1 MRKFLPFLFA
11 AALASSCIDNAYD
24 LSNVTTDD
32 VTIGDEDSEYRLP
45 LATVYVS
52 MSELKEGGADI
63 KTLFDEADIWLP
75 SPLPGN
81 AAYVDLRELQN
92 TPETITPLLDAL
104 IDQMMDDDA
113 KITAVADLLAEKYL
127 STFLPLLPPNTDPA
141 DFKPVFIEAF
151 RNMPMLHDRLSGEVK
166 SLAGSYLTE
175 LKVQDVTYD
184 IGKID
189 IGGDVVDMLCENL
202 DSEGTPNPKNT
213 LHLYGSITS
222 ALPVSLRLV
231 PYFSPTN
238 VRFDVTVEPGKT
250 NEIRETQLFES
261 DLRQIIEGA
270 EIILPVSLEKY
281 YPGYDFSSGQQIV
294 ITLPYS
300 LFDFLKRGN
309 SGDISDIGI
318 TADSYL
324 EAGFNYSFPLLDDK
338 LYIGVR
344 AKFLMGVARAR
355 MYFSQFNVS
364 HNEERWL
371 INAAGGL
378 DITAAGLDVTTE
390 LNEHGE
396 EVYKMDDINLKPT
409 SPAGYGFAVD
419 LGATYDIL
427 PNLQASL
434 AVNDLGF
441 ISWSKNKNVTGYSAK
456 ELSFTGVTVTE
467 DGTESPDFDIDV
479 LEFHKGAAKS
489 VSRMLRASI
498 NAGLE

>member
-24 LSNVTTDD
+24 LSNVNTDD

-92 TPETITPLLDAL
+92 IPDTITPLLQAL

-113 KITAVADLLAEKYL
+113 KIAAVADLLAENYL
-127 STFLPLLPPNTDPA
+127 STCLPLLPPDTDPA
-141 DFKPVFIEAF
+141 NFKPVFIEAF
-151 RNMPMLHDRLSGEVK
+151 RNMPMLHDRLSNEVK
-166 SLAGSYLTE
+166 SLAGNYLTD

-189 IGGDVVDMLCENL
+189 IGSDVVDMLCENL
-202 DSEGTPNPKNT
+202 DSEGTPNPRNT

-222 ALPVSLRLV
+222 ALPVSLRIV

-238 VRFDVTVEPGKT
+238 VRFDVTVEPGRT

-294 ITLPYS
+294 ITLR
-300 LFDFLKRGN
+300 LIKRG
-309 SGDISDIGI
+309 G
-318 TADSYL
+318 L
-324 EAGFNYSFPLLDDK
+324 K
-338 LYIGVR
+338 L
-344 AKFLMGVARAR
+344 
-355 MYFSQFNVS
+355 
-364 HNEERWL
+364 
-371 INAAGGL
+371 
-378 DITAAGLDVTTE
+378 
-390 LNEHGE
+390 
-396 EVYKMDDINLKPT
+396 NL
-409 SPAGYGFAVD
+409 
-419 LGATYDIL
+419 
-427 PNLQASL
+427 
-434 AVNDLGF
+434 
-441 ISWSKNKNVTGYSAK
+441 
-456 ELSFTGVTVTE
+456 
-467 DGTESPDFDIDV
+467 
-479 LEFHKGAAKS
+479 
-489 VSRMLRASI
+489 
-498 NAGLE
+498 

>member
-24 LSNVTTDD
+24 LSNVNTDD

-52 MSELKEGGADI
+52 MSELNEGGADI

-202 DSEGTPNPKNT
+202 DSEGTPTPK
-213 LHLYGSITS
+213 H
-222 ALPVSLRLV
+222 AAP
-231 PYFSPTN
+231 
-238 VRFDVTVEPGKT
+238 
-250 NEIRETQLFES
+250 
-261 DLRQIIEGA
+261 LRQHHERPA
-270 EIILPVSLEKY
+270 REP
-281 YPGYDFSSGQQIV
+281 
-294 ITLPYS
+294 
-300 LFDFLKRGN
+300 
-309 SGDISDIGI
+309 
-318 TADSYL
+318 A
-324 EAGFNYSFPLLDDK
+324 
-338 LYIGVR
+338 
-344 AKFLMGVARAR
+344 ARALFLAYER
-355 MYFSQFNVS
+355 PVRRNGRTR
-364 HNEERWL
+364 HNERDQGDATFRKRPAADHRGCRNHPPRLAGEILSGLRFHVRSANHHHPAPDQARRPEAQPL
-371 INAAGGL
+371 IRHR
-378 DITAAGLDVTTE
+378 T
-390 LNEHGE
+390 
-396 EVYKMDDINLKPT
+396 
-409 SPAGYGFAVD
+409 
-419 LGATYDIL
+419 
-427 PNLQASL
+427 
-434 AVNDLGF
+434 
-441 ISWSKNKNVTGYSAK
+441 
-456 ELSFTGVTVTE
+456 
-467 DGTESPDFDIDV
+467 
-479 LEFHKGAAKS
+479 
-489 VSRMLRASI
+489 
-498 NAGLE
+498 

>member
-24 LSNVTTDD
+24 LSNVNTDD

-52 MSELKEGGADI
+52 MSELNEGGADI

-281 YPGYDFSSGQQIV
+281 YPGYDFTSDQQIV
-294 ITLPYS
+294 ITLLPPNTDPADFKPVFIEAFRNMPMLHDRLSGEVKS
-300 LFDFLKRGN
+300 LAG
-309 SGDISDIGI
+309 
-318 TADSYL
+318 SYL
-324 EAGFNYSFPLLDDK
+324 
-338 LYIGVR
+338 
-344 AKFLMGVARAR
+344 
-355 MYFSQFNVS
+355 
-364 HNEERWL
+364 
-371 INAAGGL
+371 
-378 DITAAGLDVTTE
+378 TE
-390 LNEHGE
+390 LK
-396 EVYKMDDINLKPT
+396 VQD
-409 SPAGYGFAVD
+409 V
-419 LGATYDIL
+419 TYDIGKIDIGGDVVDMLCENLDSEGTPNPKNTLHLYGSITSAL
-427 PNLQASL
+427 PVSL
-434 AVNDLGF
+434 RLVPYF
-441 ISWSKNKNVTGYSAK
+441 SPTNVR
-456 ELSFTGVTVTE
+456 FDVTVEPGKTNE
-467 DGTESPDFDIDV
+467 IRETQLFESDLRQIIEGAEIILPVSLEKYYPGYDFTSDQQIV
-479 LEFHKGAAKS
+479 IT
-489 VSRMLRASI
+489 LRLI
-498 NAGLE
+498 KRGGLKLNL

>member
-24 LSNVTTDD
+24 LSNVNTDD

-52 MSELKEGGADI
+52 MSELNEGGADI

-127 STFLPLLPPNTDPA
+127 STFLPQLPPNTDPA

-281 YPGYDFSSGQQIV
+281 YPGYDFTSDQQIV
-294 ITLPYS
+294 ITLR
-300 LFDFLKRGN
+300 LIKRG
-309 SGDISDIGI
+309 G
-318 TADSYL
+318 L
-324 EAGFNYSFPLLDDK
+324 K
-338 LYIGVR
+338 L
-344 AKFLMGVARAR
+344 
-355 MYFSQFNVS
+355 
-364 HNEERWL
+364 
-371 INAAGGL
+371 
-378 DITAAGLDVTTE
+378 
-390 LNEHGE
+390 
-396 EVYKMDDINLKPT
+396 NL
-409 SPAGYGFAVD
+409 
-419 LGATYDIL
+419 
-427 PNLQASL
+427 
-434 AVNDLGF
+434 
-441 ISWSKNKNVTGYSAK
+441 
-456 ELSFTGVTVTE
+456 
-467 DGTESPDFDIDV
+467 
-479 LEFHKGAAKS
+479 
-489 VSRMLRASI
+489 
-498 NAGLE
+498 

>member
-24 LSNVTTDD
+24 LSNVNTDD

-52 MSELKEGGADI
+52 MSELNEGGADI

-127 STFLPLLPPNTDPA
+127 STFLPLRPPNTDPA

-281 YPGYDFSSGQQIV
+281 YPGYDFTSDQQIV
-294 ITLPYS
+294 ITLR
-300 LFDFLKRGN
+300 LIKRG
-309 SGDISDIGI
+309 G
-318 TADSYL
+318 L
-324 EAGFNYSFPLLDDK
+324 K
-338 LYIGVR
+338 L
-344 AKFLMGVARAR
+344 
-355 MYFSQFNVS
+355 
-364 HNEERWL
+364 
-371 INAAGGL
+371 
-378 DITAAGLDVTTE
+378 
-390 LNEHGE
+390 
-396 EVYKMDDINLKPT
+396 NL
-409 SPAGYGFAVD
+409 
-419 LGATYDIL
+419 
-427 PNLQASL
+427 
-434 AVNDLGF
+434 
-441 ISWSKNKNVTGYSAK
+441 
-456 ELSFTGVTVTE
+456 
-467 DGTESPDFDIDV
+467 
-479 LEFHKGAAKS
+479 
-489 VSRMLRASI
+489 
-498 NAGLE
+498 

>member
-24 LSNVTTDD
+24 LSNVNTDD

-92 TPETITPLLDAL
+92 IPDTITPLLQAL

-113 KITAVADLLAEKYL
+113 KIAAVADLLAEKSL

-141 DFKPVFIEAF
+141 NFKPVFIEAF
-151 RNMPMLHDRLSGEVK
+151 RNMPMLHDRLSNEIK
-166 SLAGSYLTE
+166 SLAGNYLTD

-189 IGGDVVDMLCENL
+189 IGSDVVDMLCENL
-202 DSEGTPNPKNT
+202 DSEGTPNPRNT

-222 ALPVSLRLV
+222 ALPVSLRIV

-238 VRFDVTVEPGKT
+238 VRFDVTVEPGRT

-294 ITLPYS
+294 ITLR
-300 LFDFLKRGN
+300 LIKRG
-309 SGDISDIGI
+309 G
-318 TADSYL
+318 L
-324 EAGFNYSFPLLDDK
+324 K
-338 LYIGVR
+338 L
-344 AKFLMGVARAR
+344 
-355 MYFSQFNVS
+355 
-364 HNEERWL
+364 
-371 INAAGGL
+371 
-378 DITAAGLDVTTE
+378 
-390 LNEHGE
+390 
-396 EVYKMDDINLKPT
+396 NL
-409 SPAGYGFAVD
+409 
-419 LGATYDIL
+419 
-427 PNLQASL
+427 
-434 AVNDLGF
+434 
-441 ISWSKNKNVTGYSAK
+441 
-456 ELSFTGVTVTE
+456 
-467 DGTESPDFDIDV
+467 
-479 LEFHKGAAKS
+479 
-489 VSRMLRASI
+489 
-498 NAGLE
+498 

>member
-24 LSNVTTDD
+24 LSNVNTDD

-52 MSELKEGGADI
+52 MSELNEGGADI

-222 ALPVSLRLV
+222 ALPVSLRL
-231 PYFSPTN
+231 
-238 VRFDVTVEPGKT
+238 DVTVEPGIT

-270 EIILPVSLEKY
+270 EIILPVLLEKY
-281 YPGYDFSSGQQIV
+281 YPGYDFTSDQQII
-294 ITLPYS
+294 ITLR
-300 LFDFLKRGN
+300 LIKRG
-309 SGDISDIGI
+309 G
-318 TADSYL
+318 L
-324 EAGFNYSFPLLDDK
+324 K
-338 LYIGVR
+338 L
-344 AKFLMGVARAR
+344 
-355 MYFSQFNVS
+355 
-364 HNEERWL
+364 
-371 INAAGGL
+371 
-378 DITAAGLDVTTE
+378 
-390 LNEHGE
+390 
-396 EVYKMDDINLKPT
+396 NL
-409 SPAGYGFAVD
+409 
-419 LGATYDIL
+419 
-427 PNLQASL
+427 
-434 AVNDLGF
+434 
-441 ISWSKNKNVTGYSAK
+441 
-456 ELSFTGVTVTE
+456 
-467 DGTESPDFDIDV
+467 
-479 LEFHKGAAKS
+479 
-489 VSRMLRASI
+489 
-498 NAGLE
+498 

>member
-24 LSNVTTDD
+24 LSNVNTDD

-52 MSELKEGGADI
+52 MSELNEGGADI

-189 IGGDVVDMLCENL
+189 IGGDVGLALNL
-202 DSEGTPNPKNT
+202 NPSWINFYLATDIVTAKHTPQFIPIKQSVMNVT
-213 LHLYGSITS
+213 LG
-222 ALPVSLRLV
+222 
-231 PYFSPTN
+231 
-238 VRFDVTVEPGKT
+238 
-250 NEIRETQLFES
+250 
-261 DLRQIIEGA
+261 
-270 EIILPVSLEKY
+270 
-281 YPGYDFSSGQQIV
+281 
-294 ITLPYS
+294 
-300 LFDFLKRGN
+300 
-309 SGDISDIGI
+309 
-318 TADSYL
+318 
-324 EAGFNYSFPLLDDK
+324 
-338 LYIGVR
+338 IGVPIGR
-344 AKFLMGVARAR
+344 R
-355 MYFSQFNVS
+355 S
-364 HNEERWL
+364 HR
-371 INAAGGL
+371 IAAY
-378 DITAAGLDVTTE
+378 
-390 LNEHGE
+390 
-396 EVYKMDDINLKPT
+396 VYDKD
-409 SPAGYGFAVD
+409 
-419 LGATYDIL
+419 
-427 PNLQASL
+427 
-434 AVNDLGF
+434 
-441 ISWSKNKNVTGYSAK
+441 
-456 ELSFTGVTVTE
+456 
-467 DGTESPDFDIDV
+467 
-479 LEFHKGAAKS
+479 
-489 VSRMLRASI
+489 RR
-498 NAGLE
+498 

>member
-24 LSNVTTDD
+24 LSNVNTDD

-52 MSELKEGGADI
+52 MSELNEGGADI

-127 STFLPLLPPNTDPA
+127 STFLPLLPEYGSGRFQTGLHRGVPQYADAARPA
-141 DFKPVFIEAF
+141 FGRGQI
-151 RNMPMLHDRLSGEVK
+151 
-166 SLAGSYLTE
+166 LAGSYLTE

-281 YPGYDFSSGQQIV
+281 YPGYDFTSDQQIV
-294 ITLPYS
+294 ITLR
-300 LFDFLKRGN
+300 LIKRG
-309 SGDISDIGI
+309 G
-318 TADSYL
+318 L
-324 EAGFNYSFPLLDDK
+324 K
-338 LYIGVR
+338 L
-344 AKFLMGVARAR
+344 
-355 MYFSQFNVS
+355 
-364 HNEERWL
+364 
-371 INAAGGL
+371 
-378 DITAAGLDVTTE
+378 
-390 LNEHGE
+390 
-396 EVYKMDDINLKPT
+396 NL
-409 SPAGYGFAVD
+409 
-419 LGATYDIL
+419 
-427 PNLQASL
+427 
-434 AVNDLGF
+434 
-441 ISWSKNKNVTGYSAK
+441 
-456 ELSFTGVTVTE
+456 
-467 DGTESPDFDIDV
+467 
-479 LEFHKGAAKS
+479 
-489 VSRMLRASI
+489 
-498 NAGLE
+498 

>member
-1 MRKFLPFLFA
+1 MRHIENKPKPYEKIFTFFLFA

-24 LSNVTTDD
+24 LSNVNTDD

-52 MSELKEGGADI
+52 MSELNEGGADI

-202 DSEGTPNPKNT
+202 DSEGTPNPQK
-213 LHLYGSITS
+213 H
-222 ALPVSLRLV
+222 AAP
-231 PYFSPTN
+231 
-238 VRFDVTVEPGKT
+238 
-250 NEIRETQLFES
+250 
-261 DLRQIIEGA
+261 LRQHHERPA
-270 EIILPVSLEKY
+270 REP
-281 YPGYDFSSGQQIV
+281 
-294 ITLPYS
+294 
-300 LFDFLKRGN
+300 
-309 SGDISDIGI
+309 
-318 TADSYL
+318 A
-324 EAGFNYSFPLLDDK
+324 
-338 LYIGVR
+338 
-344 AKFLMGVARAR
+344 ARALFLAYER
-355 MYFSQFNVS
+355 PVRRNGRTRQNERDQGRRNFSKATCGRSSRVPRS
-364 HNEERWL
+364 SSPSRWRNT
-371 INAAGGL
+371 IRAT
-378 DITAAGLDVTTE
+378 ISRPIS
-390 LNEHGE
+390 
-396 EVYKMDDINLKPT
+396 KSS
-409 SPAGYGFAVD
+409 SPCA
-419 LGATYDIL
+419 
-427 PNLQASL
+427 
-434 AVNDLGF
+434 
-441 ISWSKNKNVTGYSAK
+441 
-456 ELSFTGVTVTE
+456 
-467 DGTESPDFDIDV
+467 
-479 LEFHKGAAKS
+479 
-489 VSRMLRASI
+489 
-498 NAGLE
+498 

>member
-24 LSNVTTDD
+24 LSNVNTDD

-52 MSELKEGGADI
+52 MSELNEGGADI

-113 KITAVADLLAEKYL
+113 KITAVADLLAEKHL

-281 YPGYDFSSGQQIV
+281 YPGYDFTSDQQIV
-294 ITLPYS
+294 ITLR
-300 LFDFLKRGN
+300 LIKRG
-309 SGDISDIGI
+309 G
-318 TADSYL
+318 L
-324 EAGFNYSFPLLDDK
+324 K
-338 LYIGVR
+338 L
-344 AKFLMGVARAR
+344 
-355 MYFSQFNVS
+355 
-364 HNEERWL
+364 
-371 INAAGGL
+371 
-378 DITAAGLDVTTE
+378 
-390 LNEHGE
+390 
-396 EVYKMDDINLKPT
+396 NL
-409 SPAGYGFAVD
+409 
-419 LGATYDIL
+419 
-427 PNLQASL
+427 
-434 AVNDLGF
+434 
-441 ISWSKNKNVTGYSAK
+441 
-456 ELSFTGVTVTE
+456 
-467 DGTESPDFDIDV
+467 
-479 LEFHKGAAKS
+479 
-489 VSRMLRASI
+489 
-498 NAGLE
+498 

>member
-24 LSNVTTDD
+24 LSNVNTDD

-52 MSELKEGGADI
+52 MSELNEGGADI

-113 KITAVADLLAEKYL
+113 KITAVADLLAENYL

-281 YPGYDFSSGQQIV
+281 YPGYDFTSDQQIV
-294 ITLPYS
+294 ITLR
-300 LFDFLKRGN
+300 LIKRG
-309 SGDISDIGI
+309 G
-318 TADSYL
+318 L
-324 EAGFNYSFPLLDDK
+324 K
-338 LYIGVR
+338 L
-344 AKFLMGVARAR
+344 
-355 MYFSQFNVS
+355 
-364 HNEERWL
+364 
-371 INAAGGL
+371 
-378 DITAAGLDVTTE
+378 
-390 LNEHGE
+390 
-396 EVYKMDDINLKPT
+396 NL
-409 SPAGYGFAVD
+409 
-419 LGATYDIL
+419 
-427 PNLQASL
+427 
-434 AVNDLGF
+434 
-441 ISWSKNKNVTGYSAK
+441 
-456 ELSFTGVTVTE
+456 
-467 DGTESPDFDIDV
+467 
-479 LEFHKGAAKS
+479 
-489 VSRMLRASI
+489 
-498 NAGLE
+498 

>member
-24 LSNVTTDD
+24 LSNVNTDD

-92 TPETITPLLDAL
+92 IPDTITPLLQAL

-113 KITAVADLLAEKYL
+113 KIAAVADLLAEKYL
-127 STFLPLLPPNTDPA
+127 STCLPLLPPDTDPA
-141 DFKPVFIEAF
+141 NFKPVFIEAF
-151 RNMPMLHDRLSGEVK
+151 RNMPMLHDRLSNEVK
-166 SLAGSYLTE
+166 SLAGNYLTD

-189 IGGDVVDMLCENL
+189 IGSDVVDMLCENL
-202 DSEGTPNPKNT
+202 DSEGTPNPRNT

-222 ALPVSLRLV
+222 ALPVSLRIV

-238 VRFDVTVEPGKT
+238 VRFDVTVEPGRT

-294 ITLPYS
+294 ITLR
-300 LFDFLKRGN
+300 LIKRG
-309 SGDISDIGI
+309 G
-318 TADSYL
+318 L
-324 EAGFNYSFPLLDDK
+324 K
-338 LYIGVR
+338 L
-344 AKFLMGVARAR
+344 
-355 MYFSQFNVS
+355 
-364 HNEERWL
+364 
-371 INAAGGL
+371 
-378 DITAAGLDVTTE
+378 
-390 LNEHGE
+390 
-396 EVYKMDDINLKPT
+396 NL
-409 SPAGYGFAVD
+409 
-419 LGATYDIL
+419 
-427 PNLQASL
+427 
-434 AVNDLGF
+434 
-441 ISWSKNKNVTGYSAK
+441 
-456 ELSFTGVTVTE
+456 
-467 DGTESPDFDIDV
+467 
-479 LEFHKGAAKS
+479 
-489 VSRMLRASI
+489 
-498 NAGLE
+498 

>member
-24 LSNVTTDD
+24 LSNVNTDD
-32 VTIGDEDSEYRLP
+32 VTIGDEDSEYRP

-52 MSELKEGGADI
+52 MSELNEGGADI

-113 KITAVADLLAEKYL
+113 KITAVADLLAEKSL

-222 ALPVSLRLV
+222 LRLV

-281 YPGYDFSSGQQIV
+281 YPGYDFTSDQQIV
-294 ITLPYS
+294 ITLR
-300 LFDFLKRGN
+300 LIKRG
-309 SGDISDIGI
+309 G
-318 TADSYL
+318 L
-324 EAGFNYSFPLLDDK
+324 K
-338 LYIGVR
+338 L
-344 AKFLMGVARAR
+344 
-355 MYFSQFNVS
+355 
-364 HNEERWL
+364 
-371 INAAGGL
+371 
-378 DITAAGLDVTTE
+378 
-390 LNEHGE
+390 
-396 EVYKMDDINLKPT
+396 NL
-409 SPAGYGFAVD
+409 
-419 LGATYDIL
+419 
-427 PNLQASL
+427 
-434 AVNDLGF
+434 
-441 ISWSKNKNVTGYSAK
+441 
-456 ELSFTGVTVTE
+456 
-467 DGTESPDFDIDV
+467 
-479 LEFHKGAAKS
+479 
-489 VSRMLRASI
+489 
-498 NAGLE
+498 

>member
-24 LSNVTTDD
+24 LSNVNTDD

-52 MSELKEGGADI
+52 MSELNEGGADI

-127 STFLPLLPPNTDPA
+127 STVLPLLPPNTDPA

-281 YPGYDFSSGQQIV
+281 YPGYDFTSDQQIV
-294 ITLPYS
+294 ITLR
-300 LFDFLKRGN
+300 LIKRG
-309 SGDISDIGI
+309 G
-318 TADSYL
+318 L
-324 EAGFNYSFPLLDDK
+324 K
-338 LYIGVR
+338 L
-344 AKFLMGVARAR
+344 
-355 MYFSQFNVS
+355 
-364 HNEERWL
+364 
-371 INAAGGL
+371 
-378 DITAAGLDVTTE
+378 
-390 LNEHGE
+390 
-396 EVYKMDDINLKPT
+396 NL
-409 SPAGYGFAVD
+409 
-419 LGATYDIL
+419 
-427 PNLQASL
+427 
-434 AVNDLGF
+434 
-441 ISWSKNKNVTGYSAK
+441 
-456 ELSFTGVTVTE
+456 
-467 DGTESPDFDIDV
+467 
-479 LEFHKGAAKS
+479 
-489 VSRMLRASI
+489 
-498 NAGLE
+498 

>member
-24 LSNVTTDD
+24 LSNVNTDD

-52 MSELKEGGADI
+52 MSELNEGGADI

-231 PYFSPTN
+231 PYFSPT
-238 VRFDVTVEPGKT
+238 T
-250 NEIRETQLFES
+250 
-261 DLRQIIEGA
+261 
-270 EIILPVSLEKY
+270 
-281 YPGYDFSSGQQIV
+281 SGS
-294 ITLPYS
+294 T
-300 LFDFLKRGN
+300 
-309 SGDISDIGI
+309 
-318 TADSYL
+318 
-324 EAGFNYSFPLLDDK
+324 
-338 LYIGVR
+338 
-344 AKFLMGVARAR
+344 
-355 MYFSQFNVS
+355 
-364 HNEERWL
+364 
-371 INAAGGL
+371 
-378 DITAAGLDVTTE
+378 
-390 LNEHGE
+390 
-396 EVYKMDDINLKPT
+396 
-409 SPAGYGFAVD
+409 
-419 LGATYDIL
+419 
-427 PNLQASL
+427 
-434 AVNDLGF
+434 
-441 ISWSKNKNVTGYSAK
+441 
-456 ELSFTGVTVTE
+456 
-467 DGTESPDFDIDV
+467 
-479 LEFHKGAAKS
+479 
-489 VSRMLRASI
+489 
-498 NAGLE
+498 

>member
-24 LSNVTTDD
+24 LSNVNTDD

-52 MSELKEGGADI
+52 MSELNEGGADI

-231 PYFSPTN
+231 PYFLAYERP
-238 VRFDVTVEPGKT
+238 VRRNGRTRQ
-250 NEIRETQLFES
+250 NERDQGDATFSKS

-281 YPGYDFSSGQQIV
+281 YPGYDFHVRSANRHHPAPDQARR
-294 ITLPYS
+294 P
-300 LFDFLKRGN
+300 
-309 SGDISDIGI
+309 
-318 TADSYL
+318 
-324 EAGFNYSFPLLDDK
+324 EAQPL
-338 LYIGVR
+338 IR
-344 AKFLMGVARAR
+344 HR
-355 MYFSQFNVS
+355 
-364 HNEERWL
+364 
-371 INAAGGL
+371 
-378 DITAAGLDVTTE
+378 T
-390 LNEHGE
+390 
-396 EVYKMDDINLKPT
+396 
-409 SPAGYGFAVD
+409 
-419 LGATYDIL
+419 
-427 PNLQASL
+427 
-434 AVNDLGF
+434 
-441 ISWSKNKNVTGYSAK
+441 
-456 ELSFTGVTVTE
+456 
-467 DGTESPDFDIDV
+467 
-479 LEFHKGAAKS
+479 
-489 VSRMLRASI
+489 
-498 NAGLE
+498 

>member
-24 LSNVTTDD
+24 LSNVNTDD

-52 MSELKEGGADI
+52 MSELNEGGADI

-113 KITAVADLLAEKYL
+113 KITAVADLLAGKYL

-238 VRFDVTVEPGKT
+238 VRFDVTVEPGIT

-270 EIILPVSLEKY
+270 EIILPVLLEKY
-281 YPGYDFSSGQQIV
+281 YPGYDFTSDQQII
-294 ITLPYS
+294 ITLR
-300 LFDFLKRGN
+300 LIKRG
-309 SGDISDIGI
+309 G
-318 TADSYL
+318 L
-324 EAGFNYSFPLLDDK
+324 K
-338 LYIGVR
+338 L
-344 AKFLMGVARAR
+344 
-355 MYFSQFNVS
+355 
-364 HNEERWL
+364 
-371 INAAGGL
+371 
-378 DITAAGLDVTTE
+378 
-390 LNEHGE
+390 
-396 EVYKMDDINLKPT
+396 NL
-409 SPAGYGFAVD
+409 
-419 LGATYDIL
+419 
-427 PNLQASL
+427 
-434 AVNDLGF
+434 
-441 ISWSKNKNVTGYSAK
+441 
-456 ELSFTGVTVTE
+456 
-467 DGTESPDFDIDV
+467 
-479 LEFHKGAAKS
+479 
-489 VSRMLRASI
+489 
-498 NAGLE
+498 

>member
-24 LSNVTTDD
+24 LSNVNTDD

-92 TPETITPLLDAL
+92 IPDTITPLLQAL

-113 KITAVADLLAEKYL
+113 KIAAVADLLAEKYL
-127 STFLPLLPPNTDPA
+127 LTFLPLLPPDTDPA
-141 DFKPVFIEAF
+141 NFKPVFIEAF
-151 RNMPMLHDRLSGEVK
+151 RNMPMLHDRLSNEVK
-166 SLAGSYLTE
+166 SLAGNYLTD

-189 IGGDVVDMLCENL
+189 IGSDVVDMLCENL
-202 DSEGTPNPKNT
+202 DSEGTPNPRNT

-222 ALPVSLRLV
+222 ALPVSLRIV

-238 VRFDVTVEPGKT
+238 VRFDVTVEPGRT

-281 YPGYDFSSGQQIV
+281 YPGYDFTSDQQIV
-294 ITLPYS
+294 ITLR
-300 LFDFLKRGN
+300 LIKRG
-309 SGDISDIGI
+309 G
-318 TADSYL
+318 L
-324 EAGFNYSFPLLDDK
+324 K
-338 LYIGVR
+338 L
-344 AKFLMGVARAR
+344 
-355 MYFSQFNVS
+355 
-364 HNEERWL
+364 
-371 INAAGGL
+371 
-378 DITAAGLDVTTE
+378 
-390 LNEHGE
+390 
-396 EVYKMDDINLKPT
+396 NL
-409 SPAGYGFAVD
+409 
-419 LGATYDIL
+419 
-427 PNLQASL
+427 
-434 AVNDLGF
+434 
-441 ISWSKNKNVTGYSAK
+441 
-456 ELSFTGVTVTE
+456 
-467 DGTESPDFDIDV
+467 
-479 LEFHKGAAKS
+479 
-489 VSRMLRASI
+489 
-498 NAGLE
+498 

>member
-24 LSNVTTDD
+24 LSNVNTDD

-52 MSELKEGGADI
+52 MSELNEGGADI

-113 KITAVADLLAEKYL
+113 KITAVADLLAGKYL

-238 VRFDVTVEPGKT
+238 VRFDVTVEPGRT

-270 EIILPVSLEKY
+270 EIILPVLLEKY
-281 YPGYDFSSGQQIV
+281 YPGYDFTSDQQII
-294 ITLPYS
+294 ITLR
-300 LFDFLKRGN
+300 LIKRG
-309 SGDISDIGI
+309 G
-318 TADSYL
+318 L
-324 EAGFNYSFPLLDDK
+324 K
-338 LYIGVR
+338 L
-344 AKFLMGVARAR
+344 
-355 MYFSQFNVS
+355 
-364 HNEERWL
+364 
-371 INAAGGL
+371 
-378 DITAAGLDVTTE
+378 
-390 LNEHGE
+390 
-396 EVYKMDDINLKPT
+396 NL
-409 SPAGYGFAVD
+409 
-419 LGATYDIL
+419 
-427 PNLQASL
+427 
-434 AVNDLGF
+434 
-441 ISWSKNKNVTGYSAK
+441 
-456 ELSFTGVTVTE
+456 
-467 DGTESPDFDIDV
+467 
-479 LEFHKGAAKS
+479 
-489 VSRMLRASI
+489 
-498 NAGLE
+498 

>member
-24 LSNVTTDD
+24 LSNVNTDD

-52 MSELKEGGADI
+52 MSELNEGGADI

-127 STFLPLLPPNTDPA
+127 STF
-141 DFKPVFIEAF
+141 
-151 RNMPMLHDRLSGEVK
+151 LHDRLSGEVK

-281 YPGYDFSSGQQIV
+281 YPGYDFTSDQQIV
-294 ITLPYS
+294 ITLR
-300 LFDFLKRGN
+300 LIKRG
-309 SGDISDIGI
+309 G
-318 TADSYL
+318 L
-324 EAGFNYSFPLLDDK
+324 K
-338 LYIGVR
+338 L
-344 AKFLMGVARAR
+344 
-355 MYFSQFNVS
+355 
-364 HNEERWL
+364 
-371 INAAGGL
+371 
-378 DITAAGLDVTTE
+378 
-390 LNEHGE
+390 
-396 EVYKMDDINLKPT
+396 NL
-409 SPAGYGFAVD
+409 
-419 LGATYDIL
+419 
-427 PNLQASL
+427 
-434 AVNDLGF
+434 
-441 ISWSKNKNVTGYSAK
+441 
-456 ELSFTGVTVTE
+456 
-467 DGTESPDFDIDV
+467 
-479 LEFHKGAAKS
+479 
-489 VSRMLRASI
+489 
-498 NAGLE
+498 